1 MAKKQVAI
9 YRVGDSPYLAFP
21 PVLLDKGGN
30 TIEFVNST
38 KDALRVKLPKDA
50 GEECVTIEPGKK
62 ADVKT
67 KTQKTVAAFQ
77 YTIEK
82 GTCEEEQGD
91 KTRFLRHLVS
101 GSDPILILEN

>member
-9 YRVGDSPYLAFP
+9 YQVGGGPYLAFP

-38 KDALRVKLPKDA
+38 TDDLRVKLPKDA
-50 GEECVTIEPGKK
+50 GDACVTIKSGQK

-67 KTQKTVAAFQ
+67 KAQKKIAAFQ
-77 YTIEK
+77 YTIEE
-82 GTCEEEQGD
+82 GTCADEQANE
-91 KTRFLRHLVS
+91 KRLNRLTA